1 MQYSLK
7 LSTDFSEN
15 LLIQFHK
22 LLPQVI
28 EAETSDVI
36 PRKME
41 SQQKLDGYGYA
52 VLTRLNED
60 VIKHIFNT
68 FVDSYIE
75 TISNDNKIPSK
86 EDSLDCLKFAVIKA
100 RKERLENQFVCKNIK
115 GKLSKIWVAKTK

>member
-7 LSTDFSEN
+7 ISSEFSEN
-15 LLIQFHK
+15 LLNQFHR
-22 LLPQVI
+22 LLPQVT

-36 PRKME
+36 PRKIE
-41 SQQKLDGYGYA
+41 SQQKLEGYGYA
-52 VLTRLNED
+52 ILTRLNED
-60 VIKHIFNT
+60 VVKHIFTT

-100 RKERLENQFVCKNIK
+100 RKERLENQFVSK
-115 GKLSKIWVAKTK
+115 GVKGTFKKI